1 MKNKFKLFTS
11 LAMASVMTLSMG
23 TGCNFDNSNQTGN
36 NDTGDN
42 NNSVSATAESFVSI
56 DINPEIELTVDK
68 NDVVISAHG
77 ANEDGQI
84 LLYGETEIVGEDV
97 EEAIDNITDIAVDL
111 GYISED
117 NKVVQTN
124 VTSKKHGKA
133 EELEGKI
140 NAKFE
145 AKGLALGLR
154 IKANTEGA
162 FSLMRE
168 YENFLEEHPD
178 LAETLSVKKFKL
190 ALAVSQSGEITI
202 ESAVEM
208 TEEELID
215 LIKGAHDELKDCAT
229 EGFKEAKKEAKRV
242 RDEAIELAIA
252 NVYDDF
258 YTKNLAKHPLTGLY
272 YGKLYKAYKTGEIV
286 LDSINDL
293 VEMAFDAEE
302 TALDE
307 SVVNAV
313 TAKLGV
319 SADVLKDDEGN
330 ITIESIE
337 DYLDIFLK
345 NADENEDLDT
355 LEDELEDILDNA
367 EDEIENNANLDN
379 YVAKIEG
386 LKAQFEGLLNFVPE
400 EIATQIE
407 EVVAGVTAIL
417 EDGITLEE
425 LEDLEDLFE
434 DAAEDTLELI
444 EADLSEDELSVIND
458 MIKEIKEGADHHHKA
473 FEDAVEDAREDA
485 REHLEERK
493 QHRKEHHGR
502 GDHRGD

>member
-1 MKNKFKLFTS
+1 MKSKIKLFTS
-11 LAMASVMTLSMG
+11 LALASTMAVSFGV
-23 TGCNFDNSNQTGN
+23 TGCAEINGNGTNNGDNSGN
-36 NDTGDN
+36 NGAT
-42 NNSVSATAESFVSI
+42 SSAVAESFVSL
-56 DINPEIELTVDK
+56 DINPEIELTVDAK
-68 NDVVISAHG
+68 DVVISAHG
-77 ANEDGQI
+77 ANEDGQV

-97 EEAIDNITDIAVDL
+97 EVAIENITDLAVDL
-111 GYISED
+111 GYLSED
-117 NKVVQTN
+117 NEVVQTS
-124 VTSKKHGKA
+124 VSSKKHGKA

-140 NAKFE
+140 NAKIKN
-145 AKGLALGLR
+145 KGLALGLN
-154 IKANTEGA
+154 IKTSAEGS

-229 EGFKEAKKEAKRV
+229 ENFKEARKDAKRV

-258 YTKNLAKHPLTGLY
+258 YTKNLVKHPLTGLY

-293 VEMAFDAEE
+293 VETAFDAEE

-307 SVVNAV
+307 NVVNAV
-313 TAKLGV
+313 TAKLGI

-345 NADENEDLDT
+345 NAEENEDLDT
-355 LEDELEDILDNA
+355 LEDELEDILDDA
-367 EDEIENNANLDN
+367 EEEIENNADLSNH
-379 YVAKIEG
+379 VAKIEG

-407 EVVAGVTAIL
+407 EVVASVTTIL

-425 LEDLEDLFE
+425 LEDLEDVFE
-434 DAAEDTLELI
+434 DAAEEMLELI
-444 EADLSEDELSVIND
+444 EEDLSEDEL
-458 MIKEIKEGADHHHKA
+458 KEIKDMIDAIKGNVEHHHKA
-473 FEDAVEDAREDA
+473 FEDAVKDAREDA
-485 REHLEERK
+485 REHLEGRK

-502 GDHRGD
+502 R

>member
-11 LAMASVMTLSMG
+11 LALASTMVVSFG
-23 TGCNFDNSNQTGN
+23 VTGCADINGNGTNNGDNSGN
-36 NDTGDN
+36 NGAT
-42 NNSVSATAESFVSI
+42 SSAVAESFVSL
-56 DINPEIELTVDK
+56 DINPEIELTVDAK
-68 NDVVISAHG
+68 DVVISAHG
-77 ANEDGQI
+77 ANEDGQV

-97 EEAIDNITDIAVDL
+97 EVAIENITDLAVDL
-111 GYISED
+111 GYLSED
-117 NKVVQTN
+117 NEVVQTS
-124 VTSKKHGKA
+124 VSSKKHGKA

-140 NAKFE
+140 NAKIKN
-145 AKGLALGLR
+145 KGLALGLN
-154 IKANTEGA
+154 IKTSAEGA

-229 EGFKEAKKEAKRV
+229 ENFKEARKDAKRV

-258 YTKNLAKHPLTGLY
+258 YTKNLVKHPLTGLY

-293 VEMAFDAEE
+293 VETAFDAEE

-307 SVVNAV
+307 KVVNAV
-313 TAKLGV
+313 TAKLGI

-345 NADENEDLDT
+345 NAEENEDLET
-355 LEDELEDILDNA
+355 LEDELEDILDDA
-367 EDEIENNANLDN
+367 EEEIENNADLSNH
-379 YVAKIEG
+379 VAKIEG

-407 EVVAGVTAIL
+407 EVVASVTTIL

-425 LEDLEDLFE
+425 LEDLEDVFE
-434 DAAEDTLELI
+434 DAAEEMLELI
-444 EADLSEDELSVIND
+444 EEDLSEDEL
-458 MIKEIKEGADHHHKA
+458 KEIKDMIDAIKGNVEHHHKA

-493 QHRKEHHGR
+493 HHRKEHHGKR
-502 GDHRGD
+502 Q